1 MREIR
6 FKFTG
11 TLFYIVVIMNL
22 LLTHNGLKLIGNISK
37 NFLPTPKT
45 SESTDNTQKD
55 SLLKPKGSESTG
67 NTPNI
72 STVSPIISFISVLLS
87 LSALLFTSNA
97 IDYAISSIVCLWYE
111 QVSCRF
117 CDTYLSRLHELRKK
131 YGQEIR
137 GRFPHLNPIELENYL
152 KKYEDVIHS
161 YFWQRGPKPLIEWCV
176 RRDSAF
182 LTATTAYVGI
192 LLGWVLSV
200 VLICNL
206 SLSWGDWNSYFSII
220 LLLFWWIF
228 RINARRAFDEYW
240 QMINL
245 WYPNLLEASSSGQEE
260 NKKVDLPSS
269 L

>member
-22 LLTHNGLKLIGNISK
+22 LLTHKGLKLIGDI
-37 NFLPTPKT
+37 
-45 SESTDNTQKD
+45 
-55 SLLKPKGSESTG
+55 
-67 NTPNI
+67 PNI
-72 STVSPIISFISVLLS
+72 LTVSPAVSFISVLLS

-97 IDYAISSIVCLWYE
+97 IDYAISSIVCRWYE
-111 QVSCRF
+111 RVSFRF
-117 CDTYLSRLHELRKK
+117 CDTYLTRVRHLMER

-137 GRFPHLNPIELENYL
+137 KRFPHLVPKSKEYSEL
-152 KKYEDVIHS
+152 DVIHS
-161 YFWQRGPKPLIEWCV
+161 CLWQRGPKPLIEWCV
-176 RRDSAF
+176 RRDDAF

-192 LLGWVLSV
+192 TLGWILSV

-206 SLSWGDWNSYFSII
+206 SLSWSDWNSYFLII

-228 RINARRAFDEYW
+228 RKNARCAFDEYW

-245 WYPNLLEASSSGQEE
+245 WYPNLLEDLSSEQKG
-260 NKKVDLPSS
+260 NKKVDPPSS